1 MGKIPNFIKN
11 EFKVD
16 TWYHI
21 VLTIIVILKIIFLI
35 SAIIVFEETRHH
47 HENTPL
53 FQRIVRIKDISNE
66 LAMIIISILMIY
78 VFNPFN
84 NNYTVDKHLKNI
96 LFIFAILTLCERH
109 WFVFTGKNIQL
120 INHIQFFTGR
130 IGTLQDQMSTD
141 KRHLTD
147 YYQNF

>member
-1 MGKIPNFIKN
+1 MGNIPNVIKN

-21 VLTIIVILKIIFLI
+21 VLTIVVIIKIIFII
-35 SAIIVFEETRHH
+35 SAIIVFEETRNH
-47 HENTPL
+47 HENTP
-53 FQRIVRIKDISNE
+53 FFKRIVRIKDISNE
-66 LAMIIISILMIY
+66 LAIIIICILMIH

-96 LFIFAILTLCERH
+96 LFVFAILTLCERH

-130 IGTLQDQMSTD
+130 IGTLQDQTSSD
-141 KRHLTD
+141 KRHLMD
-147 YYQNF
+147 YH